1 MNYPLI
7 SEYIEGIKS
16 AEDNFT
22 ELSYLRSVLDND
34 DLPIMTSGNFA
45 VVFKMKDEERGRYY
59 AIKCFTKEQKGRE
72 EAYRQITET
81 LRDVDSPYL
90 VSFRYLEKE
99 LFVDTD
105 QTDETEFPVLLMD
118 WVEGMTLDKYI
129 QENIKNKKALEL
141 LSYNFFKLAT
151 WLIKQP
157 FAHGDLK
164 PDNILVKRD
173 GSLVLV
179 DYDGMFVP
187 AMQGQNAREL
197 GSPDFRSPKRLSA
210 DFDCTIDDF
219 SIISILLS
227 LCMIH
232 VKPSLLNDFGAQGRL
247 LFSEKDYNDIENSQ
261 VYLSIPQ
268 YIFSYTNYPV
278 LMKEACCGND
288 FSLSNKSCKL
298 TVLRKPSKNVSPISK
313 TKRKANVNRKE
324 EEIIKRNIDDVDLQ
338 EEENDIVYPW
348 SFSPFNQVYPR
359 LFITPNQ
366 LKDPFELAKAMV
378 SSKSFVIPNQLS
390 SIEDGKKGKMDFG
403 IVISIIFLT
412 LCILIIT
419 LIVWI
424 R

>member
-7 SEYIEGIKS
+7 SEYIEAIKS
-16 AEDNFT
+16 AEDNFNK
-22 ELSYLRSVLDND
+22 LCHLQPVLDD
-34 DLPIMTSGNFA
+34 GQPVMSSGNFA
-45 VVFKMKDEERGRYY
+45 VVFKMKDVRDGQLYAVRCFRRNQEGRDECYRL
-59 AIKCFTKEQKGRE
+59 IEKELKNMK
-72 EAYRQITET
+72 
-81 LRDVDSPYL
+81 SPYL
-90 VSFRYLEKE
+90 VSFHYIDKE
-99 LFVDTD
+99 IFVDTD

-129 QENIKNKKALEL
+129 QENIKNKKALQM

-164 PDNILVKRD
+164 PDNILVKGD

-187 AMQGQNAREL
+187 AMQGQKAREL

-261 VYLSIPQ
+261 VYLSIPK
-268 YIFSYTNYPV
+268 YIFSYTNYPK

-324 EEIIKRNIDDVDLQ
+324 EEIIKRNIDDVGLSERGSCLFNGGRSLYEREFNSFENKDL
-338 EEENDIVYPW
+338 
-348 SFSPFNQVYPR
+348 SP
-359 LFITPNQ
+359 
-366 LKDPFELAKAMV
+366 
-378 SSKSFVIPNQLS
+378 
-390 SIEDGKKGKMDFG
+390 KKGKKRKRISLIDDF
-403 IVISIIFLT
+403 IIFEII
-412 LCILIIT
+412 LCVIFVILIF
-419 LIVWI
+419 LIGWGHDKIIDWI
-424 R
+424 F

>member
-7 SEYIEGIKS
+7 SDYIEAIKS
-16 AEDNFT
+16 AEDNFN
-22 ELSYLRSVLDND
+22 ELSYLRPVLGND
-34 DLPIMTSGNFA
+34 GQPVMSSGNFA
-45 VVFKMKDEERGRYY
+45 VVFKMKDVRDGQLY
-59 AIKCFTKEQKGRE
+59 AVRCF
-72 EAYRQITET
+72 
-81 LRDVDSPYL
+81 LRDQEGRDECYRLIEEELKDMKLPYL
-90 VSFRYLEKE
+90 VSFHYIDKE
-99 LFVDTD
+99 IYVDND

-118 WVEGMTLDKYI
+118 WVEGMTLDKHI

-288 FSLSNKSCKL
+288 FSLSNKNCKL

-324 EEIIKRNIDDVDLQ
+324 EEIIKRNIDDVGLSERGSCLFNGGRSLYEREFNSFENKDL
-338 EEENDIVYPW
+338 
-348 SFSPFNQVYPR
+348 SPEKGKKR
-359 LFITPNQ
+359 KRISLIDDFII
-366 LKDPFELAKAMV
+366 FEIILGV
-378 SSKSFVIPNQLS
+378 IFVIL
-390 SIEDGKKGKMDFG
+390 
-403 IVISIIFLT
+403 IFL
-412 LCILIIT
+412 IGWGYDKIID
-419 LIVWI
+419 WI
-424 R
+424 F

>member
-1 MNYPLI
+1 M
-7 SEYIEGIKS
+7 
-16 AEDNFT
+16 
-22 ELSYLRSVLDND
+22 
-34 DLPIMTSGNFA
+34 
-45 VVFKMKDEERGRYY
+45 
-59 AIKCFTKEQKGRE
+59 
-72 EAYRQITET
+72 
-81 LRDVDSPYL
+81 
-90 VSFRYLEKE
+90 
-99 LFVDTD
+99 
-105 QTDETEFPVLLMD
+105 
-118 WVEGMTLDKYI
+118 
-129 QENIKNKKALEL
+129 

-187 AMQGQNAREL
+187 AMQGQKAREL

-232 VKPSLLNDFGAQGRL
+232 VNPSLLNDFGAQGRL

-261 VYLSIPQ
+261 VYLSIPK

-288 FSLSNKSCKL
+288 FSLSNKNCKL

-324 EEIIKRNIDDVDLQ
+324 EEIIKRNIDDVGLSERGSCLFNGGRSLYEREFNSFENKDL
-338 EEENDIVYPW
+338 
-348 SFSPFNQVYPR
+348 SPEKGKKR
-359 LFITPNQ
+359 KRISLIDDFII
-366 LKDPFELAKAMV
+366 FEIISCV
-378 SSKSFVIPNQLS
+378 IFVI
-390 SIEDGKKGKMDFG
+390 
-403 IVISIIFLT
+403 
-412 LCILIIT
+412 
-419 LIVWI
+419 LIVMI
-424 R
+424 KLLIGFFR

>member
-7 SEYIEGIKS
+7 SEYIEAIKS
-16 AEDNFT
+16 AEDNFK
-22 ELSYLRSVLDND
+22 ELTNLHVLGEDEQ
-34 DLPIMTSGNFA
+34 PVMTSGNFA
-45 VVFKMKDEERGRYY
+45 VVFKMKDEETGKLY
-59 AIKCFTKEQKGRE
+59 ALKCFTKEQEGRA
-72 EAYRQITET
+72 EAYHQIAEE
-81 LRDVDSPYL
+81 LKDVDSPYL
-90 VSFRYLEKE
+90 VSLRYLEKE

-129 QENIKNKKALEL
+129 QENIKNKKALQM

-164 PDNILVKRD
+164 PDNILVKGD

-261 VYLSIPQ
+261 VYLSIPK

-288 FSLSNKSCKL
+288 FSLSNKNCKL

-324 EEIIKRNIDDVDLQ
+324 EEIIKRNIDDVGLSERGSCLFNGGRSLYEREFNSFENKDL
-338 EEENDIVYPW
+338 
-348 SFSPFNQVYPR
+348 SPEKGKKR
-359 LFITPNQ
+359 KRISLIDDFII
-366 LKDPFELAKAMV
+366 FEIISCV
-378 SSKSFVIPNQLS
+378 IFVI
-390 SIEDGKKGKMDFG
+390 
-403 IVISIIFLT
+403 
-412 LCILIIT
+412 
-419 LIVWI
+419 LIVMI
-424 R
+424 KLLIGFFR

>member
-7 SEYIEGIKS
+7 SEYIEAIKA
-16 AEDNFT
+16 AEDNFEGLT
-22 ELSYLRSVLDND
+22 SLRAVLGD
-34 DLPIMTSGNFA
+34 DGLPVMTSGNFA
-45 VVFKMKDEERGRYY
+45 VVFKMRDEETGRYY
-59 AIKCFTKEQKGRE
+59 ALKCFTKEQEGRE
-72 EAYRQITET
+72 ESYKLIANK
-81 LRDVDSPYL
+81 LKFVSSNYL
-90 VSFRYLEKE
+90 ISIRYLEKE

-105 QTDETEFPVLLMD
+105 QTDEAETEFPVLLMD

-129 QENIKNKKALEL
+129 QENIKNKKALQM

-164 PDNILVKRD
+164 PDNILVKGD

-187 AMQGQNAREL
+187 AMQGQKAREL

-288 FSLSNKSCKL
+288 FSLSNKNCKL

-324 EEIIKRNIDDVDLQ
+324 EEIIKRNIDDVGLSERGSCLFNGGRSLYEREFNSFENKDL
-338 EEENDIVYPW
+338 
-348 SFSPFNQVYPR
+348 SPEKGKKR
-359 LFITPNQ
+359 KRISLIDDFII
-366 LKDPFELAKAMV
+366 FEIILCV
-378 SSKSFVIPNQLS
+378 IFVIL
-390 SIEDGKKGKMDFG
+390 
-403 IVISIIFLT
+403 IFL
-412 LCILIIT
+412 IGWGHDKIID
-419 LIVWI
+419 WI
-424 R
+424 F

>member
-7 SEYIEGIKS
+7 SDYIEAIKS
-16 AEDNFT
+16 AEDNFN
-22 ELSYLRSVLDND
+22 ELSYLRPVLGND
-34 DLPIMTSGNFA
+34 GQPVMSSGNFA
-45 VVFKMKDEERGRYY
+45 VVFKMKDVRDGQLY
-59 AIKCFTKEQKGRE
+59 AVRCF
-72 EAYRQITET
+72 
-81 LRDVDSPYL
+81 LRDQEGRDECYRLIEEELKDMKLPYL
-90 VSFRYLEKE
+90 VSFHYIDKE
-99 LFVDTD
+99 IYVDND

-129 QENIKNKKALEL
+129 QENIKNKKALQM

-164 PDNILVKRD
+164 PDNILVKGD

-187 AMQGQNAREL
+187 AMQGQKAREL

-261 VYLSIPQ
+261 VYLSIPK
-268 YIFSYTNYPV
+268 YIFSYTNYPK

-324 EEIIKRNIDDVDLQ
+324 EEIIERNIDDVDLQ
-338 EEENDIVYPW
+338 EEENNIVYPW
-348 SFSPFNQVYPR
+348 LFSPFNQVSPR

>member
-7 SEYIEGIKS
+7 SDYIEAIRS
-16 AEDNFT
+16 AEDNFN
-22 ELSYLRSVLDND
+22 ELSYLSPVLGND
-34 DLPIMTSGNFA
+34 GQPVMSSGNFA
-45 VVFKMKDEERGRYY
+45 VVFKMKDVRDGQLYAVRCFRRDQEGRDECYRLIEEEL
-59 AIKCFTKEQKGRE
+59 KDMK
-72 EAYRQITET
+72 
-81 LRDVDSPYL
+81 LSYL
-90 VSFRYLEKE
+90 VSFHYIDKE
-99 LFVDTD
+99 IYVDND

-261 VYLSIPQ
+261 VYLSIPK

-288 FSLSNKSCKL
+288 FSLSNKNCKL

-324 EEIIKRNIDDVDLQ
+324 EEIIKRNIDDVGLS
-338 EEENDIVYPW
+338 ERGSCLFNGGRSLCEREFNSFENKDI
-348 SFSPFNQVYPR
+348 SPEKGKKR
-359 LFITPNQ
+359 KRISLIDDFII
-366 LKDPFELAKAMV
+366 FEIILGV
-378 SSKSFVIPNQLS
+378 IFVIL
-390 SIEDGKKGKMDFG
+390 
-403 IVISIIFLT
+403 IFL
-412 LCILIIT
+412 IGWGYDKIID
-419 LIVWI
+419 WI
-424 R
+424 F

>member
-7 SEYIEGIKS
+7 SEYIEAIKS
-16 AEDNFT
+16 AEDNFNK
-22 ELSYLRSVLDND
+22 LCHLQPVLDD
-34 DLPIMTSGNFA
+34 GQPVMSSGNFA
-45 VVFKMKDEERGRYY
+45 VVFKMKDVRDGQLY
-59 AIKCFTKEQKGRE
+59 AVRCF
-72 EAYRQITET
+72 
-81 LRDVDSPYL
+81 LRDQERRDECYRLIEEELKDMKLSYL
-90 VSFRYLEKE
+90 VSFHYIDKE
-99 LFVDTD
+99 IYVDND

-261 VYLSIPQ
+261 VYLSIPK
-268 YIFSYTNYPV
+268 YIFSYTNYPK

-288 FSLSNKSCKL
+288 FSLSNKNCKL

-324 EEIIKRNIDDVDLQ
+324 EEIIKRNIDDVDLK
-338 EEENDIVYPW
+338 EEENNIVYPW
-348 SFSPFNQVYPR
+348 LS
-359 LFITPNQ
+359 ITPNQ
-366 LKDPFELAKAMV
+366 V
-378 SSKSFVIPNQLS
+378 SSPEN
-390 SIEDGKKGKMDFG
+390 GKKGKVHAILEYLLLEG
-403 IVISIIFLT
+403 PEGIIVIVWGIIS
-412 LCILIIT
+412 ILIIYLPSL
-419 LIVWI
+419 LITALIDWI
-424 R
+424 LG